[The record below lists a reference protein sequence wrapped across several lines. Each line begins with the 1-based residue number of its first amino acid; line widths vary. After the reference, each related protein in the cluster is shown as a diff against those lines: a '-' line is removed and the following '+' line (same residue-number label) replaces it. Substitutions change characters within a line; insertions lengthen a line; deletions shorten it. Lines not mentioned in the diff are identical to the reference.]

1 MESVYDIGI
10 KSIDGQ
16 EDMLSSLKGK
26 VCLFVNIAT
35 KAGYEPKCS
44 KLWSYARTSEKMWEL
59 QQVHEMFD
67 NFSVVG
73 FPCNQFYGM
82 EPLGNEEI
90 HKFIKDNY
98 PFVTF
103 PISEKIEVNGT
114 DEHQVFTFIKGNARR
129 RHNDT
134 MADMSMNAQIGQSL
148 ANETVNR
155 VPSNYEKFV
164 IGKNGKLLMRFRF
177 SSSPLADESET
188 LDSHD
193 TIKSSIKIALDIP

>member
-1 MESVYDIGI
+1 
-10 KSIDGQ
+10 
-16 EDMLSSLKGK
+16 
-26 VCLFVNIAT
+26 
-35 KAGYEPKCS
+35 
-44 KLWSYARTSEKMWEL
+44 
-59 QQVHEMFD
+59 MFE

-73 FPCNQFYGM
+73 FPCNQFHGM

-103 PISEKIEVNGT
+103 PISEKIEVNG
-114 DEHQVFTFIKGNARR
+114 DNEHQVFTFVKGNTKR

-134 MADMSMNAQIGQSL
+134 MADMSHSAQMGQSL
-148 ANETVNR
+148 ANETINR
-155 VPSNYEKFV
+155 VPSNYEKFI
-164 IGKNGKLLMRFRF
+164 IGKNGRTLMRFRF

>member
-1 MESVYDIGI
+1 M
-10 KSIDGQ
+10 
-16 EDMLSSLKGK
+16 
-26 VCLFVNIAT
+26 
-35 KAGYEPKCS
+35 
-44 KLWSYARTSEKMWEL
+44 L